1 MSNAKKMLLS
11 AAGNAGG
18 AGLDITDVFSTY
30 LYTGNGSGQTITN
43 GIDLD
48 GEGGLVWSKVRGGA
62 GAHLL
67 QHKTSHYLSSNNNGY
82 ENEDARLVTQF
93 NSDGYNLGIYG
104 GVNGNGDSMVSWTFR
119 KSEKFFDIVTYT
131 GNGTAG
137 TQIAHGLGSVPGMM
151 IFKKTNAADNWAV
164 YHRGAN
170 GGTDPEDYR
179 LELNENFAESNRDG
193 FLNDTA
199 PAATHFTVGDGAL
212 TNTNNATYVAYIFA
226 HNDDDGTFGPDGDQD
241 IIKCGSYA
249 QDYDGAEVNLGFE
262 PQWILFKSADA
273 TYNWYIFDTMRGI
286 VTGGLSGDGDAALFP
301 NTGGAE
307 NVNTFGIDLTPTG
320 FIAYGNN
327 VANSG
332 DVVYMAIRRGPL
344 APPEAGT
351 EVFSATGW
359 TGNATANR
367 FINNSI
373 LTDMI
378 WTKGRSAATGSA
390 VFDRLRGQG
399 NIIQTEVANA
409 EFADTGVLTGLDFN
423 TGFEIQTHSSI
434 NDNNATY
441 ISHAWK
447 RAPSYFDCVAYLGNG
462 TAGRTVSHNLGVA
475 PEMMWVKRRNAT
487 GSWMVYHKGLNGGTN
502 PAQYVIYLEDAQA
515 PDQSSGPWNNTV
527 PASSVFTL
535 GNNNGVNNSSG
546 TYIAFLF
553 ASLDGVS
560 KVGSY
565 TGNGST
571 SQTID
576 CGFSN
581 GARFILIKCTNDA
594 ENWIVFDSTR
604 GIVSGNDPYLALNTT
619 DAENTGSDFVDPA
632 SSGFIVNSNAGE
644 INNSNNTYIFYAIA

>member
-1 MSNAKKMLLS
+1 MVSLGEQPLGNSFEKVFI
-11 AAGNAGG
+11 GNAGS
-18 AGLDITDVFSTY
+18 AGGDTVDITDVFSTY

-48 GEGGLVWSKVRGGA
+48 GEGGLVWSKVRSGA

-82 ENEDARLVTQF
+82 ENADARLVTQF

-119 KSEKFFDIVTYT
+119 KSAKFFDIVTYT

-137 TQIAHGLGSVPGMM
+137 TQIAHGLGSVPGMI

-179 LELNENFAESNRDG
+179 LELNENFAETNRDG

-199 PAATHFTVGDGAL
+199 PTATHFTVGDGAL

-226 HNDDDGTFGPDGDQD
+226 HNDDDGGFGPDGDQD

-327 VANSG
+327 VANTG

-344 APPEAGT
+344 APPEAAT
-351 EVFSATGW
+351 EVFKPVLATSVDAYSVGFE
-359 TGNATANR
+359 TDFALFNKIAGLSFNTIATTRLQGGGIRLSTA
-367 FINNSI
+367 
-373 LTDMI
+373 T
-378 WTKGRSAATGSA
+378 TAA
-390 VFDRLRGQG
+390 
-399 NIIQTEVANA
+399 EVASNVV
-409 EFADTGVLTGLDFN
+409 EFDLQDSFKQGILG
-423 TGFEIQTHSSI
+423 SSPLI
-434 NDNNATY
+434 RY
-441 ISHAWK
+441 HWK

-475 PEMMWVKRRNAT
+475 PEMMWVKRREAT

-502 PAQYVIYLEDAQA
+502 PEQYVMYLNDTQA
-515 PDQSSGPWNNTV
+515 PDQTNGPWNYTA

-546 TYIAFLF
+546 NYIAYLF

-560 KVGSY
+560 KVGSVSHSG
-565 TGNGST
+565 TTNV
-571 SQTID
+571 D

-581 GARFILIKCTNDA
+581 GARFVMLKRYDA
-594 ENWIVFDSTR
+594 GSNFFVWDTVR
-604 GIVSGNDPYLALNTT
+604 GIVAGDDPYLRLNSANGEIT
-619 DAENTGSDFVDPA
+619 NTDFVDPL
-632 SSGFIVNSNAGE
+632 NAGFT
-644 INNSNNTYIFYAIA
+644 ISDAFTDGDYIFYAIA